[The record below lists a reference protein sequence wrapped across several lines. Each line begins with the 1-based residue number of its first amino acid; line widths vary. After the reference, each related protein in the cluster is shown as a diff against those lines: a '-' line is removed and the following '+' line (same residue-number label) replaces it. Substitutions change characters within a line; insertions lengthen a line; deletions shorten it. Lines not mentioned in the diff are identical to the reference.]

1 MFSAIDFKRQCKMVV
16 MHPKEEIMSDNGI
29 GDAFTGLPMYEII
42 GKLPDDLGEPKD
54 KLPDQNIEQDL
65 RNIDLNS
72 DKSKN
77 EKLSSYT

>member
-1 MFSAIDFKRQCKMVV
+1 

-29 GDAFTGLPMYEII
+29 GDAFTGLPMSEII

-65 RNIDLNS
+65 CDFDLSS
-72 DKSKN
+72 DKPEMKS
-77 EKLSSYT
+77 